1 MPDWKRQ
8 KNAFKSKFSNAR
20 DCIQGRL
27 MRMTAYNAQTTS
39 NIDQRRSHIP
49 PIQYAYTYAKDC
61 LKKTSDDPSDLTK
74 FKNSVDG
81 LLMHVASIKPDIVN
95 AQAFGGTDI
104 EASIMR
110 SNNNHLKYVLNKQYY
125 SPSEWNT
132 IYKGRMVEK
141 RRGDTTTIQGVDH
154 NNVTASFEIYKKMTR
169 KRKLRYRNKSRKH
182 R

>member
-1 MPDWKRQ
+1 
-8 KNAFKSKFSNAR
+8 
-20 DCIQGRL
+20 
-27 MRMTAYNAQTTS
+27 
-39 NIDQRRSHIP
+39 
-49 PIQYAYTYAKDC
+49 
-61 LKKTSDDPSDLTK
+61 
-74 FKNSVDG
+74 
-81 LLMHVASIKPDIVN
+81 MHVASIKPDIVN